1 MDSRYAVRDLP
12 TAARLGAF
20 DLMRW
25 RLATAVEVIVTTHS
39 RMHDFRASGAPGLPL
54 FTVIVCRQKSIEFF
68 ASRVKR
74 ALLLFREAAMDQWPF
89 IVGDGLTDQLSNR
102 ALSEFGRVV
111 NVSDDFTTEQPQV
124 VTVQVAG
131 LA

>member
-74 ALLLFREAAMDQWPF
+74 ALLLFREAAMNQWPH
-89 IVGDGLTDQLSNR
+89 IIGDGLADQFSSR
-102 ALSEFGRVV
+102 SLSELGRVID
-111 NVSDDFTTEQPQV
+111 VSDDFAPEQPQV
-124 VTVQVAG
+124 VAMQVTG